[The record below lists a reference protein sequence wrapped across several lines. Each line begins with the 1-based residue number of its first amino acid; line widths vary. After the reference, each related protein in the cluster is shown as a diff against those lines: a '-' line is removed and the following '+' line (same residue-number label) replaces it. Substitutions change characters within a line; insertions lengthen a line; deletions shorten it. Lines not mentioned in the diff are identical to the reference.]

1 MIAFFQ
7 TSNDLERFHLL
18 VIELKH
24 PIFGFE
30 RSNIELR
37 TQFNP
42 SLLTSYPKRIFVYYL
57 PCMPPSY
64 VNVVLC
70 CVLNS
75 ISKEVMSKLFF
86 PSGLVERKIVY
97 KKSAFLQMNEHF
109 LATERIFN
117 KLISC
122 FLRPLLYSYAH
133 PLGKMHTASQS

>member
-1 MIAFFQ
+1 
-7 TSNDLERFHLL
+7 
-18 VIELKH
+18 
-24 PIFGFE
+24 
-30 RSNIELR
+30 
-37 TQFNP
+37 
-42 SLLTSYPKRIFVYYL
+42 
-57 PCMPPSY
+57 MPPSY

-133 PLGKMHTASQS
+133 PLGKMHTASQSWKCELCFNFTDKRNDIYGLCILVCFHNPGLKMITFYHLRFFICLVRYELFLLAD

>member
-1 MIAFFQ
+1 
-7 TSNDLERFHLL
+7 
-18 VIELKH
+18 
-24 PIFGFE
+24 
-30 RSNIELR
+30 
-37 TQFNP
+37 
-42 SLLTSYPKRIFVYYL
+42 
-57 PCMPPSY
+57 MPPSY

-122 FLRPLLYSYAH
+122 FLRPLVFICSPSWQDAH
-133 PLGKMHTASQS
+133 CFTKLKMWTLFRDKRNDIYGLCILVCFHNPGLKMITVYHLRFFICLVRYELFLLAD